1 MEIIRVKHTEN
12 QQNQNRKGET
22 AQEKEVGDRT
32 DRPLR
37 KSEAAAAAVLKLKHS
52 PDLTTNDTMLETPF

>member
-1 MEIIRVKHTEN
+1 MEIIRVKH

-37 KSEAAAAAVLKLKHS
+37 KSEAAAAVLKLKHS
-52 PDLTTNDTMLETPF
+52 PDLTTNDIMLEAPF